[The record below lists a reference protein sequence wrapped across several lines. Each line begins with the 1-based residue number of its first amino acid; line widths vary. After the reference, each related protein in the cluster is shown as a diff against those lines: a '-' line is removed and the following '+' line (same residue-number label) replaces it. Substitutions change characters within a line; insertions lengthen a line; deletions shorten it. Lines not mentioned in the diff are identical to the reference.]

1 MKPLLPLFV
10 AGLLVVSCISVP
22 GVGHQ
27 GEPCDDSGGCLPGIY
42 CINELCVEAGGL
54 NQPCRPNGDM
64 CDNGLLC
71 TGGTCTDAP
80 CTGGT
85 YQCIGD
91 TLQFCNQGAWND
103 VTDCDPGLCNP
114 VAGRCDSPPVDG
126 DDDVVVDGDADT
138 MDPDPDDDIVVDG
151 DTEEGLPEME
161 TELPET
167 DGDTD
172 TTDYDTTD
180 DDTTDTD
187 LVETEADIA
196 DPEPELEAEQEI
208 ELEEETELEEEQ
220 SGPCTCFTTDFCCD
234 GCYPVNE
241 REYCDDNNAN
251 TDSEV
256 CFYGTCMQAPAHLW
270 SMGLA
275 PNHENGGAV
284 VTDSAL
290 DNEHNVYITGHFN
303 GIIDLGNGE
312 KSGGDNKNVFV
323 ASYTPQ
329 GALRYAVAYAATGDQ
344 MATCISVDADDGE
357 AYVGG
362 WFTHDFNPGGNHQL
376 TNQGG
381 QDAFLIRLSA
391 SGSVVWAKS
400 WGDSADNQRINDVV
414 VTNMGDVY
422 IVGAFSGT
430 MNFGEFISDISA
442 TSQGAFV
449 AALHDDGEGFWVNTI
464 ASEDGIQEATAIDIT
479 MTGYLAVGG
488 QYTGAPSFKGTVF
501 PNALSDDIFVVTVR
515 SNNDSGWVKTF
526 QANGQDSLEGLS
538 VAGDNDVLVCGS
550 YANKSPF
557 DGEVNSAGGT
567 DPWIATLRD
576 IDGEVEW
583 YNDSGTTG
591 DDSFT
596 DCTSN
601 AFGRVFMAGHLGGPM
616 VVNMETL
623 TPSGAGDVFMA
634 SYENIGYKWAVLWGN
649 ESAEQFGLTI
659 SADDYGRVY
668 IGGSFEGTMDL
679 GDGIIYGDT
688 GNPNGFFG
696 SYFADPTMNISPGE

>member
-1 MKPLLPLFV
+1 MKSLLPLLV

-42 CINELCVEAGGL
+42 CINELCVHAGGL
-54 NQPCRPNGDM
+54 DQPCRPNGDM

-71 TGGTCTDAP
+71 TSGTCTDAP

-103 VTDCDPGLCNP
+103 VTDCDTGLCNP

-138 MDPDPDDDIVVDG
+138 MDTDPDVDIVVDG

-172 TTDYDTTD
+172 
-180 DDTTDTD
+180 

-196 DPEPELEAEQEI
+196 DPEPELEPEQEI
-208 ELEEETELEEEQ
+208 ELEDEAEEEEQ
-220 SGPCTCFTTDFCCD
+220 SGPCTCFTEDFCCN
-234 GCYPVNE
+234 GCYPINE
-241 REYCDDNNAN
+241 REDCDDSNAE

-290 DNEHNVYITGHFN
+290 DDEYNVYITGHFN
-303 GIIDLGNGE
+303 GVIDLGNGE

-329 GALRYAVAYAATGDQ
+329 GALRYAVAYAAAGDQ
-344 MATCISVDADDGE
+344 MATCIDVDGDDGE

-362 WFTHDFNPGGNHQL
+362 WFTSDFNPGGNQQL

-381 QDAFLIRLSA
+381 QDAFLIRLNDT
-391 SGSVVWAKS
+391 GSVIWAKS
-400 WGDSADNQRINDVV
+400 WGDSADNQRINDMYVS
-414 VTNMGDVY
+414 NFGDVY
-422 IVGAFSGT
+422 VVGAFSGA
-430 MNFGEFISDISA
+430 MDFGEFISDISS

-449 AALHDDGEGFWVNTI
+449 AALHDDGEGFWVNDI
-464 ASEDGIQEATAIDIT
+464 ASEDGVQEATAIDIT
-479 MTGYLAVGG
+479 MTGYLTIGG
-488 QYTGAPSFKGTVF
+488 QYTGAPSFKDTVL
-501 PNALSDDIFVVTVR
+501 PNALSEDIFIIAVR
-515 SNNDSGWVKTF
+515 NDNQDGVGWVKTLN
-526 QANGQDSLEGLS
+526 ANGTDSLRGIA
-538 VAGDNDVLVCGS
+538 VAGDNDIIACGA

-557 DGEVNSAGGT
+557 DGEVNSTGGT
-567 DPWIATLRD
+567 DPWVASFRE
-576 IDGEVEW
+576 IDGEVLW
-583 YNDSGTTG
+583 YDDEGSTG
-591 DDSFT
+591 DDGYNG
-596 DCTSN
+596 CAVN
-601 AFGRVFMAGHLGGPM
+601 AFGRVFLAGYLGGPM
-616 VVNMETL
+616 MVNMENM
-623 TPSGAGDVFMA
+623 TPSGERDVFVA
-634 SYENIGYKWAVLWGN
+634 SYSTSTGFYWAILWGN
-649 ESAEQFGLTI
+649 ESAEQFAYTI
-659 SADDYGRVY
+659 SADDFGRMYV
-668 IGGSFEGTMDL
+668 GGSFEGTVDI
-679 GDGIIYGDT
+679 GNGTIYGDT
-688 GNPNGFFG
+688 GRPNGFFG
-696 SYFADPTMNISPGE
+696 SYFADPYMNLSPGK